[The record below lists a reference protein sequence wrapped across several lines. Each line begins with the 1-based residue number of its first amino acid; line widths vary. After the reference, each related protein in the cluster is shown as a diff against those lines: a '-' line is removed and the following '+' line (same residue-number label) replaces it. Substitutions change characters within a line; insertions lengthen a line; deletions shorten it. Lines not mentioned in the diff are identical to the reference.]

1 MTYLIG
7 NKPYAKEV
15 ELYGADGRVL
25 QLVGE
30 AVPLVIS
37 NREEAMSN
45 EEVLAEIKK
54 VKAELAAP
62 RNAEVALTTEAR
74 SEVKSVVSSG
84 GSNMKKNHREVKA
97 KVGRKYVRLGELKAW
112 GKVPQQQADI
122 AAIMAESMEVGA
134 EWTEEEV
141 FELLKDGAKDY
152 ASLRN
157 SRQHVTYLFA
167 YYRGLKND
175 GVHAGFVGRGFIR
188 QVN

>member
-54 VKAELAAP
+54 VKAELAAR
-62 RNAEVALTTEAR
+62 RNAEVALTTEA
-74 SEVKSVVSSG
+74 SDEDGEVARRDEALRMAS
-84 GSNMKKNHREVKA
+84 
-97 KVGRKYVRLGELKAW
+97 
-112 GKVPQQQADI
+112 
-122 AAIMAESMEVGA
+122 AAFWRAVIWEAMVLAAFS
-134 EWTEEEV
+134 
-141 FELLKDGAKDY
+141 
-152 ASLRN
+152 
-157 SRQHVTYLFA
+157 
-167 YYRGLKND
+167 
-175 GVHAGFVGRGFIR
+175 
-188 QVN
+188 